1 MNVDIARFI
10 TYVFNG
16 RNFTAH
22 EQMYDNEYSIV
33 SRKMVNLN
41 TFNTLILTTLTD
53 NQEIIQLL
61 NEINNFIANP
71 SGKLKLVEKYDKI
84 ITILRNT
91 RSNTFIPYVQLARN
105 IMEEITTIYNENH
118 ATMRRVTSTI
128 KQVIQSATVNKA
140 RKFINSTKSLRRI
153 MGGENNKI
161 NFIINNKNYIRKV
174 YIEGNKQYII
184 MQKNKVY
191 INKNNTIK
199 IAGTIY
205 NFQ

>member
-1 MNVDIARFI
+1 
-10 TYVFNG
+10 
-16 RNFTAH
+16 
-22 EQMYDNEYSIV
+22 
-33 SRKMVNLN
+33 MVNLN
-41 TFNTLILTTLTD
+41 IYNTLILTTLTD

-91 RSNTFIPYVQLARN
+91 RSNTIIRYVQLARN

-118 ATMRRVTSTI
+118 TTMIRVSSAI
-128 KQVIQSATVNKA
+128 KQIMQSATVNKA
-140 RKFINSTKSLRRI
+140 RKFINSTKSLRR

>member
-105 IMEEITTIYNENH
+105 IMGEITTIYNENH